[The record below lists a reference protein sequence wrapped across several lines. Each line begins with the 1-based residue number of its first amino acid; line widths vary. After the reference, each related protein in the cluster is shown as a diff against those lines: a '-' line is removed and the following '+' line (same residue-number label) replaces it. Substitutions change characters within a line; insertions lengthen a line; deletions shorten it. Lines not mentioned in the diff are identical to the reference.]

1 MYADECEYVSRLII
15 PPPIVLQDAASPVPD
30 SELDLAVS
38 APASQLSAGAG
49 GAEARKQLVQAMKL
63 YLEVK
68 SESTASEEKESKDA
82 TAVKLMQSSAEA
94 GNADAQ
100 EILGRWYQAGAAG
113 LAKDMTKA
121 IQWFERATAGGS
133 MSAQLMLGMEYLT
146 GKNVPKDLPKA
157 KAAVMLVAK
166 QENDRE
172 AAANAM
178 HYLGTWPTDLNVQES
193 VDWLTR
199 SIEIWNTVEPPT
211 DRPKK
216 AIERSGRTLQIIAE
230 RRMTV
235 EIHGRKRKEFNG
247 QTGEGEGRHTTRT

>member
-1 MYADECEYVSRLII
+1 
-15 PPPIVLQDAASPVPD
+15 
-30 SELDLAVS
+30 
-38 APASQLSAGAG
+38 
-49 GAEARKQLVQAMKL
+49 
-63 YLEVK
+63 
-68 SESTASEEKESKDA
+68 
-82 TAVKLMQSSAEA
+82 MQSSAEA

-172 AAANAM
+172 AAATAM
-178 HYLGTWPTDLNVQES
+178 HFGTWPTDLNVQES

-199 SIEIWNTVEPPT
+199 SIETSNMVQPST
-211 DRPKK
+211 DTARE